1 MMVHERSRRVRD
13 LGHPLLNEYYFECA
27 KGATRANSTTSDD
40 RYCKESSI
48 DQKALAPPPK
58 KRREEPPQAEVTAW
72 GEILGL
78 KKTVSTSV
86 AKFGKLLPK
95 TEDLE
100 VQLAARLRREP
111 ENQLL
116 QDLQDKVQHLAGEL
130 APIEKAARDFLHAF
144 PKAARQCQPSMEAF
158 KLEVDTQEEALQKS
172 VNDLEEVFSDIRAAL
187 KASKAA
193 PAKKGK

>member
-1 MMVHERSRRVRD
+1 MMVHECSRRVRD

-48 DQKALAPPPK
+48 DQKALAAPAK
-58 KRREEPPQAEVTAW
+58 KKREEPPQAEVTAW

-78 KKTVSTSV
+78 KKTVSASL
-86 AKFGKLLPK
+86 AKLGKLLPK
-95 TEDLE
+95 AEDLE

-111 ENQLL
+111 ENANLKEL
-116 QDLQDKVQHLAGEL
+116 EEKVQHLAAEV
-130 APIEKAARDFLHAF
+130 APVEEAGREFLKAF
-144 PKAARQCQPSMEAF
+144 PRAARQCQPSMEAF
-158 KLEVDTQEEALQKS
+158 KLEVDTHEESLQKS